1 MIDFQHIEKYREN
14 NRIEAKKALGGLP
27 HSIWETYSAFAN
39 SFGGVI
45 LLGVEEYKDK
55 SLHPVNLP
63 DPEDMAEE
71 FWRGMNNPQKVSVNI
86 LSRRN
91 IAIHAVD
98 GKRFLSIEVPRASR
112 SDKPVYIDGNPMNGA
127 YRRNGEGDYKCTRD
141 EIAAMMRD
149 AAVQTQDMSV
159 LENMGTDVFHSG
171 TVHAYRNQMKHCR
184 PGHVWETLD
193 DIGFLSKLGAVGIG
207 ADGMLHPTAAGLLMF
222 GDVQEIVKAYPN
234 YSLDYREA
242 LENDRKLSERILS
255 SSGDWSG
262 NVYDFYCLVYDR
274 LTRNLDIPKQT
285 SASVHQALGEAL
297 ANCLINADYYGREGI
312 LLIRRSDSILF
323 SNPGSFRIDIETA
336 KNGGISDPRN
346 AALIQMFNMAD
357 IAART
362 GSGIPNIFR
371 VWKKQGWAVPE
382 IREDIAPERITLL
395 LHMKSGGEAL
405 SPDKKSDMER
415 IGKPKVHKAAVM
427 DYLTENVTADA
438 SEISEL
444 LGICDVSTE
453 NLLAGMAAEGMIV
466 AEDTA
471 QHRIY
476 KLKI

>member
-1 MIDFQHIEKYREN
+1 MYASLC
-14 NRIEAKKALGGLP
+14 EAV
-27 HSIWETYSAFAN
+27 AN
-39 SFGGVI
+39 SI
-45 LLGVEEYKDK
+45 
-55 SLHPVNLP
+55 
-63 DPEDMAEE
+63 
-71 FWRGMNNPQKVSVNI
+71 
-86 LSRRN
+86 
-91 IAIHAVD
+91 
-98 GKRFLSIEVPRASR
+98 
-112 SDKPVYIDGNPMNGA
+112 
-127 YRRNGEGDYKCTRD
+127 
-141 EIAAMMRD
+141 
-149 AAVQTQDMSV
+149 
-159 LENMGTDVFHSG
+159 
-171 TVHAYRNQMKHCR
+171 
-184 PGHVWETLD
+184 
-193 DIGFLSKLGAVGIG
+193 
-207 ADGMLHPTAAGLLMF
+207 
-222 GDVQEIVKAYPN
+222 
-234 YSLDYREA
+234 
-242 LENDRKLSERILS
+242 
-255 SSGDWSG
+255 
-262 NVYDFYCLVYDR
+262 
-274 LTRNLDIPKQT
+274 
-285 SASVHQALGEAL
+285 
-297 ANCLINADYYGREGI
+297 INADYYGREGI